1 MSVIYPHPNPLPQ
14 GEGILYK
21 NINDF
26 IPPFNHEFAL
36 FDQILQISTVC
47 GMIFSVPCRTIGY
60 KQRKVRGQFFMARLI
75 IGFDT
80 GGTYTDAALVD
91 THSRQILTKAKAVT
105 TKGDLSVGVSEA
117 LAAVFAAKPNLKGDT
132 VAMVCLS
139 TTLATNAIVEG
150 HGSQIGV
157 ILIGFDDKMVE
168 RAGIAAALPGV
179 KILRCAGGHTYSGLQ
194 KEPLDSAAIANFI
207 TQTRGEV
214 EAYAVAAE
222 YSVRNPAHEQAAQQ
236 LIAELS
242 GKPVT
247 ASSDLAHALD
257 APRRALTA
265 ALNARIISRIV
276 ALIGA
281 VQRSMVAFD
290 IHAPLM
296 VVKGDGTLASAA
308 KIVARPIET
317 VLSGPAASVIGAKF
331 LSGLEDFVVSDIGGT
346 TTDIAVLEQGW
357 PKLTA
362 QGALVGGHR
371 TLVRTIDMRTF
382 ALGGDSEVDFND
394 VTGKVVLK
402 PSRIVPLSLLGHRYP
417 SVVAE
422 LRSIL
427 ADPDGANYASRFA
440 LRPFGGQV
448 QTMPQLGAKEQSVYE
463 RIADVPVR
471 LDQIIHSPQDM
482 RILLRL
488 VKMGLAQLAGF
499 TPSDAAHVLDKQSQW
514 SREAAL
520 LGGLA
525 FTRWRRMASPRAG
538 EHECRA
544 FAQEVFDAVVFD
556 SGRVLIETLAD
567 APVKADDPFIIAALD
582 GRGTYKGL
590 NIAIRPSS
598 PLVAVGGP
606 GAIYYPELGRRMNC
620 EIVLPPFGDVANAV
634 GAAVGV
640 IKVQAIVEV
649 TSTGVGHY
657 RIHHAG
663 GLEESGD
670 AGEALAK
677 AHIYAQSQARAHALE
692 LGTSHSEMTMRLERV
707 DLPNMKGDT
716 GLVAATIYAECWG
729 APDAQDSL

>member
-1 MSVIYPHPNPLPQ
+1 
-14 GEGILYK
+14 
-21 NINDF
+21 
-26 IPPFNHEFAL
+26 
-36 FDQILQISTVC
+36 
-47 GMIFSVPCRTIGY
+47 
-60 KQRKVRGQFFMARLI
+60 MAQLI
-75 IGFDT
+75 IGIDT
-80 GGTYTDAALVD
+80 GGTYTDAALVE
-91 THSRQILTKAKAVT
+91 TQSHQILTKAKAVT

-117 LAAVFAAKPNLKGDT
+117 LSAVFAAQPSLKGEA

-150 HGSQIGV
+150 HGSPVGV
-157 ILIGFDDKMVE
+157 ILVGFDDKMTE

-179 KILRCAGGHTYSGLQ
+179 KILRCAGGHTYSGVQ
-194 KEPLDSAAIANFI
+194 KEPLDIEAVSNFI
-207 TQTRGEV
+207 AATSPEV

-222 YSVRNPAHEQAAQQ
+222 YSVRNPAHEQTVRDLITQ
-236 LIAELS
+236 LC

-281 VQRSMVAFD
+281 VQRSMAQFG
-290 IHAPLM
+290 ILAPLM

-346 TTDIAVLEQGW
+346 TTDIAVLEKGW
-357 PKLTA
+357 PKLTQ

-382 ALGGDSEVDFND
+382 ALGGDSEVDFDD
-394 VTGKVVLK
+394 VTGKVVLR

-417 SVVAE
+417 SVIAE

-427 ADPDGANYASRFA
+427 ADPEGANYASRFA
-440 LRPFGGQV
+440 VRPFGGNM
-448 QTMPQLGAKEQSVYE
+448 QTVPQLGAKEQSIYD
-463 RIADVPVR
+463 RISDSPLR
-471 LDQIIHSPQDM
+471 LDHMIHGPQDM

-514 SREAAL
+514 SREAAF

-538 EHECRA
+538 ETECRA
-544 FAQEVFDAVVFD
+544 FAQEVFDAVIFA

-567 APVKADDPFIIAALD
+567 APVKADDPFIMAALD
-582 GRGTYKGL
+582 GRGKYRGL
-590 NIAIRPSS
+590 DIAIRPSV

-634 GAAVGV
+634 GAAVGL
-640 IKVQAIVEV
+640 IKVQAIVEI
-649 TSTGVGHY
+649 TSTGVGNY
-657 RIHHAG
+657 RIHHAAG
-663 GLEESGD
+663 IEESIDAGD
-670 AGEALAK
+670 ALGK
-677 AHIYAQSQARAHALE
+677 AQVYAETQARATALE
-692 LGTSHSEMTMRLERV
+692 LGTSHSETSTRTERV
-707 DLPNMKGDT
+707 DLPNMKGDS
-716 GLVAATIYAECWG
+716 GLIAATLYVECWG
-729 APDAQDSL
+729 APDTQI

>member
-1 MSVIYPHPNPLPQ
+1 
-14 GEGILYK
+14 
-21 NINDF
+21 
-26 IPPFNHEFAL
+26 
-36 FDQILQISTVC
+36 
-47 GMIFSVPCRTIGY
+47 
-60 KQRKVRGQFFMARLI
+60 MAQLI
-75 IGFDT
+75 IGIDT
-80 GGTYTDAALVD
+80 GGTYTDAALVE
-91 THSRQILTKAKAVT
+91 TQSRQILTTAKAVT

-117 LAAVFAAKPNLKGDT
+117 LSAVFAAEPSLKGET

-150 HGSQIGV
+150 HGSPVGV
-157 ILIGFDDKMVE
+157 ILIGFDDKMME

-179 KILRCAGGHTYSGLQ
+179 KLLRCAGGHTYSGVQ
-194 KEPLDSAAIANFI
+194 KEPLDTQAIAAFI
-207 TQTRGEV
+207 AQTSAEV

-222 YSVRNPAHEQAAQQ
+222 YSVRNPAHEQTARDMIAQ
-236 LIAELS
+236 LC

-281 VQRSMVAFD
+281 VQRSMAQFG

-357 PKLTA
+357 PKLTQ

-382 ALGGDSEVDFND
+382 ALGGDSEVDFDD
-394 VTGKVVLK
+394 VTGKVVLR
-402 PSRIVPLSLLGHRYP
+402 PSRIVPLSLLGHRHP
-417 SVVAE
+417 QIIAE

-427 ADPDGANYASRFA
+427 ADPEGANYASRFA
-440 LRPFGGQV
+440 VKPFGGSV
-448 QTMPQLGAKEQSVYE
+448 QNMPLLGAKEQSIYD
-463 RIADVPVR
+463 RISDVPVR
-471 LDQIIHSPQDM
+471 LDHMIHSPQDM

-488 VKMGLAQLAGF
+488 VKMGLAQLSGF

-525 FTRWRRMASPRAG
+525 FTRWRRMASPRAS
-538 EHECRA
+538 EKECRA

-582 GRGTYKGL
+582 GRGKYKGL
-590 NIAIRPSS
+590 TIAIRPTV

-634 GAAVGV
+634 GAAVGL
-640 IKVQAIVEV
+640 IKVQAIVEI
-649 TSTGVGHY
+649 TSTGVGNY
-657 RIHHAG
+657 RIHHAHG
-663 GLEESGD
+663 IEESID
-670 AGEALAK
+670 AADALSK
-677 AHIYAQSQARAHALE
+677 AQAYAENQARSTAAE
-692 LGTSHSEMTMRLERV
+692 LGTSHSEISSRMERV

-716 GLVAATIYAECWG
+716 GLIAATLYVECWG
-729 APDAQDSL
+729 APDA